1 MDLGLDKKDA
11 DIESIAEKA
20 RKDEEVLSDVVKGVL
35 SSTEVLRFNSF
46 KVLLLVSEENPEL
59 LYPYWDTFVT
69 LLTSVNTYQRHIAV
83 YLLANLTRK
92 DTEGKFEEIFD
103 TYYDLLDDKSVIP
116 AAHLA
121 LNSGKIA
128 KAKPHLQTEITNKL
142 LGIDETH
149 HKPDRKDLIKG
160 YAIEGFDEY
169 FAEAA
174 DKEKILSFV
183 TEQLESKSP
192 TTKKKA
198 KTFLKKWKV

>member
-1 MDLGLDKKDA
+1 MDLDRKDA

-59 LYPYWDTFVT
+59 LYPYWDTFVAM
-69 LLTSVNTYQRHIAV
+69 LTSDNAYQRHIAV
-83 YLLANLTRK
+83 YLIADLTRK
-92 DTEGKFEEIFD
+92 DAECKFEDIFD
-103 TYYDLLDDKSVIP
+103 TYYALLDDKSVIP

-142 LGIDETH
+142 LSIDKTH

-198 KTFLKKWKV
+198 KTFLKKWKD